1 MPIVSISEAARL
13 ANKSRKTIYKHIQL
27 GKLSIVTT
35 SDGTKGIDI
44 SELIRVYN
52 NLNIQQK
59 TAPINDY
66 SKQDYSKGNTRKET
80 HVTLNNQSLIE
91 LEKKLSLSTLKI
103 EQQEKALS
111 YQQQIID
118 AKEIALLSKQETIET
133 LKSALK
139 LLEYKQEKNDT
150 GNIDITST
158 NKSKLTLNKNTT
170 KIHNNQSFFKKLK
183 KLIQY
188 Y

>member
-1 MPIVSISEAARL
+1 MPIVSISEAVRL
-13 ANKSRKTIYKHIQL
+13 ANKSRKTVYKHIQL

-35 SDGTKGIDI
+35 SDGTKDIDI

-59 TAPINDY
+59 TAPINNY
-66 SKQDYSKGNTRKET
+66 SKQDYSKGNIKKET
-80 HVTLNNQSLIE
+80 HVTLNNQNLIE

-139 LLEYKQEKNDT
+139 LLEYKQEKMVMSQ
-150 GNIDITST
+150 II
-158 NKSKLTLNKNTT
+158 
-170 KIHNNQSFFKKLK
+170 F
-183 KLIQY
+183 
-188 Y
+188 